1 MTNETGAKP
10 FDCVK
15 SMREIRNRINAEIA
29 DMSYAELSQWLDRQ
43 VQEDPFFA
51 RIPIARKPARSPME
65 RATAREAGSSGTRTG
80 DGSEG

>member
-1 MTNETGAKP
+1 MSETTSKA

-15 SMREIRNRINAEIA
+15 SMREIRNRINSEIA

-51 RIPIARKPARSPME
+51 RIPTTPKPARPPME
-65 RATAREAGSSGTRTG
+65 RATARETGSSGARTG
-80 DGSEG
+80 DGNRD

>member
-15 SMREIRNRINAEIA
+15 SMREVRNRINSEIA

-51 RIPIARKPARSPME
+51 RIPTTRKSARPPTE
-65 RATAREAGSSGTRTG
+65 PATAREAGFSGARTG
-80 DGSEG
+80 DRT